1 MPWPFS
7 KVATAAS
14 TYDLSSSSPNHER
27 PQRPVRYERR
37 ACASGHAGQEPASVR
52 TAYLPSKYTQ
62 NLENFKRNTGQEHP
76 LAEHDSASSKANDAS
91 SAEKETQQEI
101 SKSSENK

>member
-1 MPWPFS
+1 MS
-7 KVATAAS
+7 
-14 TYDLSSSSPNHER
+14 DPNV
-27 PQRPVRYERR
+27 P
-37 ACASGHAGQEPASVR
+37 SGTNDVLARLAMQGKNLQA
-52 TAYLPSKYTQ
+52 KYTQ